1 MSLHGIGRNISQ
13 RPNRKITV
21 SQKTNATSRQEVFSA
36 IDSERDYQDSR
47 WGGTLSGERPA
58 PEGEGG
64 DRSLDEFIL
73 YIRGYASDLADFAA
87 KSSDWQEK
95 LHKVRKVAGLCV
107 AAMEQ
112 HGAPHRQ
119 T

>member
-1 MSLHGIGRNISQ
+1 MA
-13 RPNRKITV
+13 T
-21 SQKTNATSRQEVFSA
+21 QKVTRQDVYAA

-47 WGGTLSGERPA
+47 WGSKLSGERAA

-64 DRSLDEFIL
+64 NRSLDEFIL
-73 YIRGYASDLADFAA
+73 YIQNYAANLGAFAST
-87 KSSDWQEK
+87 SSDWQEK

-112 HGAPHRQ
+112 HGAPHRPK
-119 T
+119 